1 MRFAMNAMARLFAS
15 MAISTFMVQVALAQ
29 VNESDTR
36 VSAIEMI
43 GRDLVRLLNQLT
55 EGEKDPTK
63 RLPITPVLEKAAK
76 AVQNSPTFQ
85 QAQVSKKSID
95 GQRKEARAGLL
106 PQVSFGTGSGTRE
119 YDVSASSGGFTRNSG
134 DYTTRTLTAKQLIYD
149 FGGAWS
155 SMSAAE
161 KRLTA
166 IELKVQAQR
175 SEIFLQ
181 ALKIFYET
189 QRGLLQVRL
198 ARENL
203 QARRAFVNFIRE
215 RSDLGASSSADVVR
229 AESRVAEALDAL
241 SSSLQTLAQA
251 QASYRQ
257 FYNTEAEPYI
267 LPKEIT
273 YEGLDLQNIEQFI
286 DLHPAKLEAEMSL
299 QAANDE
305 LNAAK
310 SKYIGG
316 LYLELSKGQTKNP
329 GSSQFIADNTTML
342 MYRGELYSGGA
353 QTARVE
359 QAVAKVEQAQLE
371 VEKIRQDLLRSLRE
385 AYADYNG
392 QVAGVAARMLVFKGA
407 EDSYAIAKDLYA
419 FSRSSLFE
427 VLKSQEDL
435 FNAGQRLIDS
445 VVNRA
450 QAKYKLLHAA
460 QVLISRVN
468 ENNTP

>member
-1 MRFAMNAMARLFAS
+1 MRFAIKAMARLLTYVVMFTLIGQE
-15 MAISTFMVQVALAQ
+15 AIAQ
-29 VNESDTR
+29 ANESDTR
-36 VSAIEMI
+36 VTAIELI

-63 RLPITPVLEKAAK
+63 RLPITPILNKATK
-76 AVQNSPTFQ
+76 AVQDSPIFQ
-85 QAQVSKKSID
+85 QAQSNKKSLE
-95 GQRKEARAGLL
+95 GQRKEVRAGLL
-106 PQVSFGTGSGTRE
+106 PQISLGTGSGTRD
-119 YDVSASSGGFTRNSG
+119 YDVSSGSGGYTRYSG
-134 DYTTRTLTAKQLIYD
+134 DYATRTLTAKQLLYD
-149 FGGAWS
+149 FGGVWS
-155 SMSAAE
+155 SMTATE
-161 KRLTA
+161 KRLIA
-166 IELKVQAQR
+166 AELKAEAQR

-181 ALKIFYET
+181 SLKIFYET

-229 AESRVAEALDAL
+229 AESRVAEALDSL
-241 SSSLQTLAQA
+241 STALQTLAQA

-257 FYNTEAEPYI
+257 FYNAEAEPYI
-267 LPKEIT
+267 LPKEIS
-273 YEGLDLQNIEQFI
+273 YEGLDIQNMEQFL
-286 DLHPAKLEAEMSL
+286 DKHPAKIETEMNL
-299 QAANDE
+299 QAARDE
-305 LNAAK
+305 LSAAK

-316 LYLELSKGQTKNP
+316 LYLEISKGQSKNP

-342 MYRGELYSGGA
+342 MFRSDLYAGGA
-353 QTARVE
+353 QSARIE
-359 QAVAKVEQAQLE
+359 QAVAKVEQAEFE
-371 VEKIRQDLLRSLRE
+371 VERVKQDLLRSMRE
-385 AYADYNG
+385 AYAEYNG

-445 VVNRA
+445 IVNRA
-450 QAKYKLLHAA
+450 QTKYKLLHAA

>member
-1 MRFAMNAMARLFAS
+1 MRIATKVTTRILTYMVICA
-15 MAISTFMVQVALAQ
+15 FMSQVAIAQ
-29 VNESDTR
+29 VTESDTR
-36 VSAIEMI
+36 VTAIEMI
-43 GRDLVRLLNQLT
+43 GRELVRLLNQLT

-63 RLPITPVLEKAAK
+63 RLPISPILDKAAK
-76 AVQNSPTFQ
+76 AVRDSPTFQ
-85 QAQVSKKSID
+85 QAQSNKKSLE

-106 PQVSFGTGSGTRE
+106 PQVSFGTGNGTRD
-119 YDVSASSGGFTRNSG
+119 YDVSASSGGYTRYSG
-134 DYTTRTLTAKQLIYD
+134 DYATRTLTAKQLIYD

-155 SMSAAE
+155 SMTAAE
-161 KRLTA
+161 KRLLAT
-166 IELKVQAQR
+166 ELKLEVQR

-241 SSSLQTLAQA
+241 STALQTLAQA
-251 QASYRQ
+251 QAGYRQ

-267 LPKEIT
+267 LPKEIS

-286 DLHPAKLEAEMSL
+286 DRHPGKLEADMNL
-299 QAANDE
+299 QVAREDLKVAQ
-305 LNAAK
+305 

-316 LYLELSKGQTKNP
+316 LYLEISKGQSKSP
-329 GSSQFIADNTTML
+329 GSSQFVADNTAML
-342 MYRGELYSGGA
+342 MFRSELYAGGA
-353 QTARVE
+353 QSARVE
-359 QAVAKVEQAQLE
+359 QAVAKVEQAEFE
-371 VEKIRQDLLRSLRE
+371 VERIRQDLLRSLRE

-450 QAKYKLLHAA
+450 EAKYKLLHAA

-468 ENNTP
+468 ENKTP